1 MQFFSRTKSRI
12 RQGPSVLG
20 TYTKILRINVVKL
33 HDGELV
39 DGGRQFLTLF
49 EKKSGASRRSLAH
62 KTAASVLSREQ
73 LLFRA
78 LRLVTTLFCHN
89 AEVTCEAIHKLSH
102 YSIWG
107 PGGRGSWTQF
117 SPFITT
123 YLPYCGQFLPWMR
136 TSFMDGSC
144 CATYF
149 DGFLVANIFRLLIAR
164 SNPSAVRGII

>member
-1 MQFFSRTKSRI
+1 MFW
-12 RQGPSVLG
+12 
-20 TYTKILRINVVKL
+20 INVVKL

-62 KTAASVLSREQ
+62 KTAASVSREQ

-102 YSIWG
+102 YSIW
-107 PGGRGSWTQF
+107 PGGRGRVQLDPTEKVEFQA
-117 SPFITT
+117 TKMA
-123 YLPYCGQFLPWMR
+123 L
-136 TSFMDGSC
+136 TSV
-144 CATYF
+144 
-149 DGFLVANIFRLLIAR
+149 L
-164 SNPSAVRGII
+164 SAVRQQKQKLFIKFWANSQW

>member
-1 MQFFSRTKSRI
+1 MFW
-12 RQGPSVLG
+12 
-20 TYTKILRINVVKL
+20 INVVKL

-102 YSIWG
+102 YSIW
-107 PGGRGSWTQF
+107 PGGRGRVQLDPTEKVEFQ
-117 SPFITT
+117 
-123 YLPYCGQFLPWMR
+123 
-136 TSFMDGSC
+136 
-144 CATYF
+144 ATKMA
-149 DGFLVANIFRLLIAR
+149 LKSVL
-164 SNPSAVRGII
+164 SAVRQQNKNSLLNFGQIRSVNLQGAIHKRCQQFLTPSPQYRQFFSAIIWQF

>member
-1 MQFFSRTKSRI
+1 MRILQLGKDPLHFELTVKSRAV
-12 RQGPSVLG
+12 VLFNFG
-20 TYTKILRINVVKL
+20 TFWPKVTVHKHQTLRYTKILRINVVKL

-89 AEVTCEAIHKLSH
+89 AEVTCEVIHKLSQRVLNR
-102 YSIWG
+102 W
-107 PGGRGSWTQF
+107 RK
-117 SPFITT
+117 
-123 YLPYCGQFLPWMR
+123 
-136 TSFMDGSC
+136 
-144 CATYF
+144 
-149 DGFLVANIFRLLIAR
+149 N
-164 SNPSAVRGII
+164 

>member
-89 AEVTCEAIHKLSH
+89 AEVTCEAIHKLCY
-102 YSIWG
+102 YSIW
-107 PGGRGSWTQF
+107 PRGRGRVQLDPTEKVEFQ
-117 SPFITT
+117 
-123 YLPYCGQFLPWMR
+123 
-136 TSFMDGSC
+136 
-144 CATYF
+144 AT
-149 DGFLVANIFRLLIAR
+149 
-164 SNPSAVRGII
+164 